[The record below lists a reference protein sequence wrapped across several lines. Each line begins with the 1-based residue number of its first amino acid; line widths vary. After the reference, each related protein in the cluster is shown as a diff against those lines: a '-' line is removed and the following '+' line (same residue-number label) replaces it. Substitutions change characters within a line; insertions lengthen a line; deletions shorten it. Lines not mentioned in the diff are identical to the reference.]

1 MSERPPRE
9 TGPVRFGPPGG
20 RMPITVAGHI
30 RNKLVAGL
38 LAGLP
43 VGVTLLIVWYVDDK
57 ARALFGVKIPLLGI
71 LVTLAA
77 LYVLG
82 LFVTSL
88 LGQALLRFTDTAL
101 NHIPGLRDLYRSW
114 KQVALTTDTHEGAF
128 SHVVLIPDETGQMK
142 MVAFTSGRPIEGDPE
157 TLCVF
162 VPASPNP
169 TSGRLFFVRREI
181 CIFLDVPV
189 QTVLKMLI
197 SGGNYV
203 PRGIGAATA
212 RRALPAVSTES
223 EPSWGPQE

>member
-1 MSERPPRE
+1 
-9 TGPVRFGPPGG
+9 VRFGPPPG
-20 RMPITVAGHI
+20 RPRNTLGTHI

-43 VGVTLLIVWYVDDK
+43 VAVTLIIVWYIDDK
-57 ARALFGVKIPLLGI
+57 ARALFGVKVPLLGI
-71 LVTLAA
+71 AVTLGG

-82 LFVTSL
+82 VFVTSW
-88 LGQALLRFTDTAL
+88 LGQGLLRFTDSLL

-114 KQVALTTDTHEGAF
+114 KQVALTTDSHDGAF
-128 SHVVLIPDETGQMK
+128 ARVVLIPDETGQMK
-142 MVAFTSGRPIEGDPE
+142 MIGFTSGRPLEGDPN

-169 TSGRLFFVRREI
+169 TSGRLFFVHREA
-181 CIFLDVPV
+181 CVMLDVPT

-203 PRGIGAATA
+203 PKGIGAVTVGLGA
-212 RRALPAVSTES
+212 P
-223 EPSWGPQE
+223 PSAGLGAPPSAGSC

>member
-1 MSERPPRE
+1 MTTPSRE
-9 TGPVRFGPPGG
+9 SGPVRFGPPEGTP
-20 RMPITVAGHI
+20 RVTLAAHI

-43 VGVTLLIVWYVDDK
+43 VAITLVIVWYVDDK
-57 ARALFGVKIPLLGI
+57 ARALFGVKWPLLGI
-71 LVTLAA
+71 LVTLGG
-77 LYVLG
+77 LYLLG
-82 LFVTSL
+82 VFVTSL
-88 LGQALLRFTDTAL
+88 VGQALLRFTDSAL
-101 NHIPGLRDLYRSW
+101 KHIPGLRDLYRSW
-114 KQVALTTDTHEGAF
+114 KQVALTTDTDEGAF

-142 MVAFTSGRPIEGDPE
+142 MVAFTSGRPVVGDPD

-203 PRGIGAATA
+203 PRGIGAAIA
-212 RRALPAVSTES
+212 RRALPPAAEQ
-223 EPSWGPQE
+223 EDPSRGPQE